1 MRENN
6 EETIKA
12 ASLSLVKNS
21 LRNCILQS
29 LMGQRCTNVMKE
41 SQAEKKCGHHLL
53 EMLMDGRQGM
63 LGSAVILITYHNVT
77 DCYYFI
83 L

>member
-1 MRENN
+1 M
-6 EETIKA
+6 KA
-12 ASLSLVKNS
+12 ASLPLVKNS
-21 LRNCILQS
+21 LTSCILQS
-29 LMGQRCTNVMKE
+29 LMGQRCTNAMKE
-41 SQAEKKCGHHLL
+41 SQALKKCGHCLL
-53 EMLMDGRQGM
+53 EMLMDGWQGM